1 MQPIGPLMHE
11 HRLIERMVAMI
22 GKQAALI
29 EKGGEPNTA
38 FIADAVDFFR
48 VYADRCHHGKEEELL
63 FKDLAN
69 KGLNSDLITIM
80 NELIEEHRLGRS
92 MVDKLHKV
100 NQDFVNHG
108 GDAKPLARLLIELSS
123 FYPKHI
129 EKEDKHFFFPVM
141 DHFSRE
147 EMDKMLEE
155 FHEFDR
161 QMIHDFFGDKV
172 KHWEEIS

>member
-11 HRLIERMVAMI
+11 HRLIERMVSMI
-22 GKQAALI
+22 GAQAEHI

-38 FIADAVDFFR
+38 FIDDAVEFFR

-63 FKDLAN
+63 FKELAN
-69 KGLNSDLITIM
+69 KGLSAELITIM
-80 NELIEEHRLGRS
+80 NELIEEHKLGRS
-92 MVDKLHKV
+92 MVGRLHQT
-100 NQDFVNHG
+100 NQQFANKG
-108 GDAKPLARLLIELSS
+108 GEIGLLARLLRELSS

-141 DHFSRE
+141 EYFSRE
-147 EMDKMLEE
+147 EMDQMLEE

-161 QMIHDFFGDKV
+161 QMIHDFFGDNV
-172 KHWEEIS
+172 KQWEEVS